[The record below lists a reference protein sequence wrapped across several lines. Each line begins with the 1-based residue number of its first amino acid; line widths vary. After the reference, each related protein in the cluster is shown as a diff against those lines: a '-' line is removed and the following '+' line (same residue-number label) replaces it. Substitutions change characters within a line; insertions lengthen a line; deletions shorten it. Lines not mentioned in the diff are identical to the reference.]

1 MAIPKTNSNNIQQLP
16 EIKDRAEFQLAAA
29 QAHDLA
35 SHGLGISIFVALFL
49 LCALIANTFSLNAIW
64 VAFFCNNAAAL
75 ILFGAGLRSAYDVVR
90 WRQEKAGLPSIPHGR
105 PMRWLVAFL
114 TSLWS
119 LQEIEEPDHIDR
131 LSESVFVAGKSL
143 VSRIGTRPLSVL
155 SLSLFA
161 CLIVYAGW
169 SLKAD
174 NITIGTMTF
183 LIIAVCMAFAF
194 LLLVTERRLAAIDA
208 EEWPEANAISQ
219 LARLPIFVLV
229 LSSFGLFLSARG
241 SGLSIKLL
249 AALGGFVALVGLEFL
264 LRAVAAMFCPQ
275 DDSRE
280 PPLIATS
287 LVAGTLQ
294 WPPQPL
300 IGIQSELRTKQG
312 IDLRQ
317 IWAFSFIRK
326 TAPTIMLG
334 TLLLGWLLSGIRE
347 IPMTGRGVYERFG
360 KAEGIRHSGLH
371 IGLPWPFGRIIPIE
385 NGTVHELATSVS
397 TNGNSEPLADAEG
410 PAPESA
416 NRLWDASHISE
427 KSQVIASGTS
437 GGQGFQIV
445 NMDVRFVYRIGL
457 SDEAAMKAAYRV
469 ADLPALIES
478 TANRVLVHDFAR
490 RTLNDV
496 LSEGRLSLA
505 NDIALAVQKN
515 MDELNS
521 GIEILAVVV
530 EAIHPPAGAANAFH
544 GVQAAQISAEAL
556 VARERGTAAEQTNEA
571 QLNASL
577 QQDNATATATEGIA
591 ASEVAKL
598 RFQAEQSAFHEAG
611 QAFLTEEYFNQL
623 TMGLSH
629 SKALVLDHRIG
640 GNIAPTLDLRSMTV
654 PVDPVPTPEPNTP
667 YQSEETRP

>member
-1 MAIPKTNSNNIQQLP
+1 MATPKMSSDNRHQLP
-16 EIKDRAEFQLAAA
+16 EIKDRANFQLAAV

-35 SHGLGISIFVALFL
+35 SQGVYVSIFAVLLL
-49 LCALIANTFSLNAIW
+49 LCALIANMFSLNAIW
-64 VAFFCNNAAAL
+64 IAFFCNNAAAL
-75 ILFGAGLRSAYDVVR
+75 ILFGTGLRSAHDVAR
-90 WRQEKAGLPSIPHGR
+90 WRREQAGLAGIPLGR
-105 PMRWLVAFL
+105 SMQWLIALLASPWSSQETHEPDRVERWTGRAFL
-114 TSLWS
+114 TGQSL
-119 LQEIEEPDHIDR
+119 L
-131 LSESVFVAGKSL
+131 
-143 VSRIGTRPLSVL
+143 SRIGARALVVFGL
-155 SLSLFA
+155 ALFA

-174 NITIGTMTF
+174 EIVIGTMTF
-183 LIIAVCMAFAF
+183 LIIAVCLAFGF

-208 EEWPEANAISQ
+208 IEWPEAKAISH
-219 LARLPIFVLV
+219 LARVPIFVLV
-229 LSSFGLFLSARG
+229 LSCFCLFLSTRG

-249 AALGGFVALVGLEFL
+249 AALGGFVALVGIEFL
-264 LRAVAAMFCPQ
+264 IRAIASMFRPQ
-275 DDSRE
+275 NDSRE
-280 PPLIATS
+280 PALIATS
-287 LVAGTLQ
+287 LVAGALQ

-300 IGIQSELRTKQG
+300 VGIQSELRTRHG

-326 TAPTIMLG
+326 AAPAIILG
-334 TLLLGWLLSGIRE
+334 TLILGWLLSGVHE

-360 KAEGIRHSGLH
+360 KAEGILHSGLH
-371 IGLPWPFGRIIPIE
+371 IGLPWPFGRVIPVE
-385 NGTVHELATSVS
+385 NGSVHELATAVS
-397 TNGNSEPLADAEG
+397 TSDNGEPLADAEG

-427 KSQVIASGTS
+427 KSQIIASGN
-437 GGQGFQIV
+437 GGEQSFQIV

-457 SDEAAMKAAYRV
+457 SDQAAMKAAYRV
-469 ADLPALIES
+469 ADLPVLIEN

-505 NDIALAVQKN
+505 NDIASAVQKN
-515 MDELNS
+515 MDELDS
-521 GIEILAVVV
+521 GVEILAVVV

-556 VARERGTAAEQTNEA
+556 VARERGMAAEQTNQA

-577 QQDNATATATEGIA
+577 AEDNATATAREGIA

-640 GNIAPTLDLRSMTV
+640 GSIAPTLDLRGMML
-654 PVDPVPTPEPNTP
+654 PVDPDTSAEPSTP
-667 YQSEETRP
+667 YQSEETGP